1 MNTPTDPIDDGAA
14 AECCVVRRTLTR
26 GLCRSLDWL
35 EPRTGWRAGVGW
47 LADRSGP
54 SRNPW
59 QSLWIS
65 SIVFTFVVQA
75 ITGFCLWI
83 YYSPSAQTAW
93 ESVYYLQYEVA
104 GGWLLRGVHHYA
116 AQVLV
121 ALSVLYVLSIVFSG
135 SYRAPRECV
144 YWGAVLMVLFALGLC
159 LTGDLLAWDQNS
171 YAASLVRT
179 KFLMLLP
186 MVGDDLFKLVAGGPA
201 FGHLTLTRFFA
212 LHIGL
217 FASGF
222 LLLLVLHGWLLRRA
236 ASMEDNPPP
245 PESRC
250 RLAPVAQH
258 TVAWLAVMIVV
269 GLLATRHAFFGDHH
283 GRPPGDY
290 LGVGLGAPADPDP
303 ASFYAAA
310 RPEWSF
316 RGLYQLSNMFPGD
329 EIPLVGVSWKVMP
342 IFKIPGLLLLLILL
356 VPFIGRWK
364 AGYWINASL
373 LGFLLVYLVLLSAAS
388 WGHDFGDPE
397 YGAAVADGS
406 VQAERVKQLARS
418 PQGIPVGGALSLLR
432 NDPKTQGPKIFEKQC
447 AMCHVPG
454 GSQDENATEETPTA
468 PRLCGFA
475 SRDWLADFLDP
486 DRIKSLDY
494 YGNTRFA
501 SGVMVRY
508 VEGPFSELKDGE
520 KTAIVAALSAEA
532 QLPSQRGLD
541 RQDKDSIDAGRQ
553 LIGNHCARCHC
564 FDEHGSVG
572 FAPDL
577 TGYGSR
583 EWTLGIVIDPTH
595 SWLYGERND
604 RMPAYLE
611 VPERPADNR
620 LSAEQVGM
628 VVDWLRG
635 QWYEPPVEGQ
645 SAGPEDTETAAPAPT
660 MLVAGK
666 WAARAA
672 PPAAAPDGPAARAR
686 GLFEQEHCS
695 VCHDYTGMAG
705 GDLVAGDPSAPDL
718 GTFASREWIAGLL
731 DPEQIKTR
739 KYFGNSK
746 FRRGDMAG
754 FVDETFEELDDDEK
768 EEIESLVMAVST
780 EAGLPSQREID
791 QRDADRIEEGRE
803 LIAVWGCTD
812 CHRFGDEG
820 DHVGPDLTGYGSAEW
835 IGQFI
840 SDPADED
847 TGVRR
852 TLWFYGDENYGM
864 PSYRRFRPEDIAG
877 ESPEEVDMEK
887 QLADKER
894 LNLLSAEE
902 VEALVGLLRGELAEG
917 EE

>member
-1 MNTPTDPIDDGAA
+1 MNTPTDSIDDGAA
-14 AECCVVRRTLTR
+14 AERSGARQAVMR
-26 GLCRSLDWL
+26 GLCRSMDWL
-35 EPRTGWRAGVGW
+35 EPRTGWKGAVAW
-47 LADRSGP
+47 LANGATPR
-54 SRNPW
+54 RNPW

-65 SIVFTFVVQA
+65 TIVFTFVVQA

-93 ESVYYLQYEVA
+93 ESVYYVQYEVA

-121 ALSVLYVLSIVFSG
+121 ALSVIYAISIIFSG
-135 SYRAPRECV
+135 NYRAPRECV
-144 YWGAVLMVLFALGLC
+144 YWVAVLMVLFSLGLC

-171 YAASLVRT
+171 YAGTLVRT
-179 KFLMLLP
+179 KFLMLVP
-186 MVGDDLFKLVAGGPA
+186 VVGGALFKLVAGGPT

-222 LLLLVLHGWLLRRA
+222 FVLLVLHGWLLRRA
-236 ASMEDNPPP
+236 ASMEDKAPRPP
-245 PESRC
+245 SRC
-250 RLAPVAQH
+250 FLDPLVQQ
-258 TVAWLAVMIVV
+258 TVAWLAVMVIV
-269 GLLATRHAFFGDHH
+269 GLLVVQHAFSGDHH
-283 GRPPGDY
+283 GKPPGDY
-290 LGVGLGAPADPDP
+290 LGVALGAPADPDP

-329 EIPLVGVSWKVMP
+329 AIPLVGVSWKVMP
-342 IFKIPGLLLLLILL
+342 IFAIPGLLLLLILL

-364 AGYWINASL
+364 AGYWINASM
-373 LGFLLVYLVLLSAAS
+373 LGFLLVYLALLSVAS
-388 WGHDFGDPE
+388 WGHDLGDPE
-397 YGAAVADGS
+397 YEAAVAEGQA
-406 VQAERVKQLARS
+406 QAERVKQLARS
-418 PQGIPVGGALSLLR
+418 PEGIPVGGALWLLR
-432 NDPKTQGPKIFEKQC
+432 NDPETQGPKIFEKQC

-468 PRLCGFA
+468 PRLCGFV
-475 SRDWLADFLDP
+475 SRDWLAGFLDP
-486 DRIKSLDY
+486 DRIKGLDY

-508 VEGPFSELKDGE
+508 VEGPMSELEAEE

-532 QLPSQRGLD
+532 QLPLQRGRD
-541 RQDKDSIDAGRQ
+541 RQDKALIGAGRQ
-553 LIGNHCARCHC
+553 LIADHCARCHR
-564 FDEHGSVG
+564 FGEHGSVG
-572 FAPDL
+572 LAPDL

-595 SWLYGERND
+595 AWLYGERND

-635 QWYEPPVEGQ
+635 QWYEPPVEGHL
-645 SAGPEDTETAAPAPT
+645 AGPEDAETAAPAPT

-666 WAARAA
+666 WAARGA
-672 PPAAAPDGPAARAR
+672 PPAAAPDGRPAQAR
-686 GLFEQEHCS
+686 GLFEQEHCA
-695 VCHDYTGMAG
+695 VCHDCTGMPG
-705 GDLVAGDPSAPDL
+705 GDLVAADPSAPDL

-731 DPEQIKTR
+731 DPDQIKTR

-746 FRRGDMAG
+746 FRNGDMAG
-754 FVDETFEELDDDEK
+754 FVDETFEDLDDDEK
-768 EEIESLVMAVST
+768 EEIESLAMALSA
-780 EAGLPSQREID
+780 EAQLPGQREID
-791 QRDADRIEEGRE
+791 RRDADRIEEGRE
-803 LIAVWGCTD
+803 MFADWGCTD
-812 CHRFGDEG
+812 CHRFHGEG

-840 SDPADED
+840 SDPADGD
-847 TGVRR
+847 SGVKRQLR
-852 TLWFYGDENYGM
+852 FYGKENYGM
-864 PSYRRFRPEDIAG
+864 PSYRRFRPEDVAG
-877 ESPEEVDMEK
+877 KSPEDLDMRK
-887 QLADKER
+887 QLGDKER
-894 LNLLSAEE
+894 LNLLTADQ
-902 VEALVGLLRGELAEG
+902 VKALVGLLRGDLSEAG
-917 EE
+917 E